1 MPTIEAYMK
10 KVRKKKKNDKKGYL
24 YCKSDKD
31 KPLRIINFKTGKEK
45 RVRSWSRTFDLK
57 DGTRV
62 KVYCK
67 FMNTD
72 AIPTAKRSGAKAM
85 LIIEE
90 VSK

>member
-1 MPTIEAYMK
+1 MK
-10 KVRKKKKNDKKGYL
+10 KIGKKDGYL

-31 KPLRIINFKTGKEK
+31 KPLRIIDFRTGKEK
-45 RVRSWSRTFDLK
+45 RVRSWSRMFYKK

-72 AIPTAKRSGAKAM
+72 AVPSAKRSGAKAM